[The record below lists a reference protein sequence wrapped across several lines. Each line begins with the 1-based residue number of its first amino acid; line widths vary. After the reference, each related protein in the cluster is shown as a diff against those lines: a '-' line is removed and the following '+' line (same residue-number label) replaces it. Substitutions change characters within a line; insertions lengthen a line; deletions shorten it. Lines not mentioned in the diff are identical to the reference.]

1 MTFNWNF
8 EKNQILI
15 KQRNISFETIE
26 KYIIDDCLVD
36 ILINNKKKEYEH
48 QIIMLVLI
56 DDYIWE
62 VPSVITQN
70 DPMVIFLITAFPSRK
85 ENKKYW
91 RNKNEN

>member
-1 MTFNWNF
+1 MFCTQMTFNWNF

-26 KYIIDDCLVD
+26 KYIIDDYLVD

-56 DDYIWE
+56 DDYTF
-62 VPSVITQN
+62 V
-70 DPMVIFLITAFPSRK
+70 
-85 ENKKYW
+85 
-91 RNKNEN
+91 